1 MGQDIC
7 AEGFSRADFARFD
20 ARLADETRALRDAF
34 AAGELA
40 DDGPTIGLEL
50 EAWLIDHNFFPAPFN
65 QSFLDRLGDPNV
77 VAELSRFN
85 IEVNAPV
92 LGLAGRNLAVMHD
105 HLSETMRRC
114 AANAH
119 EDVSS
124 VVAIGTLPTLREG
137 DLSIE
142 AMTPMNR
149 YAALNRELARSRGDG
164 PVRIDIAAPEPG
176 GERFTASYRDV
187 MLEAAT
193 TSLQLHLQVPC
204 ERTALYYNASVILSA
219 PLVAISANAPY
230 LFGRRLWQETRI
242 PVFEQALG
250 GVKGPPRVSM
260 GHGYMDAD
268 PTGIFDENIDLY
280 PVVLPDCSDD
290 RSERFACLRLHN
302 GTIWR
307 WVRPIVGFGSDGRTH
322 VRIEQRV
329 MAAGPS
335 VYDMMANAAL
345 YFGAV
350 HALAP
355 RMERMMRAIPFETA
369 VHNFYEAAR
378 LGLDAT
384 LEWPGTKSGMSA
396 RSVLDGLLPLA
407 EEGLHDLGM
416 DGQLIDKYLST
427 IAARLASGRTG
438 AAWQV
443 AAQTKHGDC
452 HRMLAAYLE
461 NQRLGLPVHEWP
473 L

>member
-1 MGQDIC
+1 MGRDVI
-7 AEGFSRADFARFD
+7 ADGYTEADFAHFN
-20 ARLADETRALRDAF
+20 ARLGEETRALRDAF
-34 AAGELA
+34 AAGQLA
-40 DDGPTIGLEL
+40 GDGPTIGLEL

-65 QSFLDRLGDPNV
+65 QTFLERLGDPCV
-77 VAELSRFN
+77 VAELSQFN

-92 LGLAGRNLAVMHD
+92 LGLKGRDLAVMHE
-105 HLSETMRRC
+105 HLSSTMRRC

-119 EDVSS
+119 EDVAT

-149 YAALNRELARSRGDG
+149 YAALNREIQRARGNA
-164 PVRIDIAAPEPG
+164 PVEIDIAAPEPG
-176 GERFTASYRDV
+176 GERFAASYRDV

-204 ERTALYYNASVILSA
+204 ERTWLYYNASVILSA
-219 PLVAISANAPY
+219 PLVAISANAPF
-230 LFGRRLWQETRI
+230 LFGRKLWQETRI

-250 GVKGPPRVSM
+250 GVDGPPRVSM
-260 GHGYMDAD
+260 GHGWMEPD
-268 PTGIFDENIDLY
+268 PTAIFAENIALY
-280 PVVLPDCSDD
+280 PAILPDCSDD
-290 RSERFACLRLHN
+290 RSERFPCLRLHN
-302 GTIWR
+302 GTVWR
-307 WVRPIVGFGSDGRTH
+307 WVRPIVGFDESGRPH

-345 YFGAV
+345 YFGVV

-355 RMERMMRAIPFETA
+355 QVESMMQELSFEAATR
-369 VHNFYEAAR
+369 NFYAAAQQ
-378 LGLDAT
+378 GLDASF
-384 LEWPGTKSGMSA
+384 EWPGAAGEMSA
-396 RSVLDGLLPLA
+396 RNVLERLLPLA
-407 EEGLHDLGM
+407 EEGLADLGM
-416 DGQLIDKYLST
+416 DADLIDKYLRP

-438 AAWQV
+438 AAWQI
-443 AAQTKHGDC
+443 AAHEKYGDF

-461 NQRLGLPVHEWP
+461 NQRVGLPVHEWP

>member
-1 MGQDIC
+1 MGQEVV
-7 AEGFSRADFARFD
+7 AEGFAEADFAHFKT
-20 ARLADETRALRDAF
+20 RLTEETRALRDAF
-34 AAGELA
+34 AAGQL
-40 DDGPTIGLEL
+40 DDVGPTIGLEL
-50 EAWLIDHNFFPAPFN
+50 EAWLIDHNFFPAPHN
-65 QSFLDRLGDPNV
+65 QSFLERLGDPNV

-92 LGLAGRNLAVMHD
+92 LGLAGSDLAVMHE

-119 EDVSS
+119 DDVST

-149 YAALNRELARSRGDG
+149 YAALNREIQRARGNA
-164 PVRIDIAAPEPG
+164 PVEIDIAAPEPG
-176 GERFTASYRDV
+176 GERFAASYRDV

-193 TSLQLHLQVPC
+193 TSLQLHLQVPAAQ
-204 ERTALYYNASVILSA
+204 TSHYFNASVILSA
-219 PLVAISANAPY
+219 PLVAISANAPF

-242 PVFEQALG
+242 PVFEQALA
-250 GVKGPPRVSM
+250 GVEGPPRVSM
-260 GHGYMDAD
+260 GAGYMESD
-268 PTGIFDENIDLY
+268 PTAIFAENLADY
-280 PVVLPDCSDD
+280 PVILPDCSDE
-290 RSERFACLRLHN
+290 RSERFPCVRLHN

-307 WVRPIVGFGSDGRTH
+307 WVRPIVGFGASGRPH

-345 YFGAV
+345 YYGAV

-355 RMERMMRAIPFETA
+355 RAERMMRALPFEAA
-369 VHNFYEAAR
+369 VRNFYEAAQR
-378 LGLDAT
+378 GLDAT
-384 LEWPGTKSGMSA
+384 FEWPGAASGLSA
-396 RSVLDGLLPLA
+396 RAVLDGLLPLA

-416 DGQLIDKYLST
+416 DAKLIEKYLGA
-427 IAARLASGRTG
+427 IAARLACGRTG
-438 AAWQV
+438 ADWQV
-443 AAQTKHGDC
+443 SAYEKHGDF
-452 HRMLAAYLE
+452 HRMVAAYLE
-461 NQRLGLPVHEWP
+461 NQRVGLPVHEWP

>member
-1 MGQDIC
+1 MGQDV
-7 AEGFSRADFARFD
+7 AAGGFTRADFAHFE
-20 ARLADETRALRDAF
+20 ARLAEETQALRDAF
-34 AAGELA
+34 AAGQLA

-50 EAWLIDHNFFPAPFN
+50 EAWLIDRNFFPAPFN
-65 QSFLDRLGDPNV
+65 QSFLERLGDPNV
-77 VAELSRFN
+77 VAELSQFN

-92 LGLAGRNLAVMHD
+92 LGLAGRDLAAMHE
-105 HLSETMRRC
+105 HLSATMRRC

-119 EDVSS
+119 EDVAT

-149 YAALNRELARSRGDG
+149 YAALNREVQRARGNA
-164 PVRIDIAAPEPG
+164 PVEIDIASPEPG
-176 GERFTASYRDV
+176 GERFAASYRDV

-204 ERTALYYNASVILSA
+204 DRTSLYYNASVILSA
-219 PLVAISANAPY
+219 PLVAISANAPF

-250 GVKGPPRVSM
+250 GVEGPPRVSM
-260 GHGYMDAD
+260 GHGWMEPD
-268 PTGIFDENIDLY
+268 PTAIFAENMALY
-280 PVVLPDCSDD
+280 PVILPDCSDES
-290 RSERFACLRLHN
+290 SERFPCLRLHN

-307 WVRPIVGFGSDGRTH
+307 WVRPIVGFGEGGRPH

-350 HALAP
+350 HAIAP
-355 RMERMMRAIPFETA
+355 QVERMMREMPFEAATC
-369 VHNFYEAAR
+369 NFYAAAQR
-378 LGLDAT
+378 GLDAS
-384 LEWPGTKSGMSA
+384 LVWPGETAELSA
-396 RSVLDGLLPLA
+396 RALVERLLPLA
-407 EEGLHDLGM
+407 EKGLGDLGM
-416 DGQLIDKYLST
+416 DADLIDKYLGA

-438 AAWQV
+438 ASWQL
-443 AAQTKHGDC
+443 ASYEKHGDF
-452 HRMLAAYLE
+452 HRMLATYLE

>member
-1 MGQDIC
+1 MGQDIL
-7 AEGFSRADFARFD
+7 AEGFTQSDFARFD
-20 ARLADETRALRDAF
+20 ARLAEETKALRNAF
-34 AAGELA
+34 AAGKLA
-40 DDGPTIGLEL
+40 DNGPTIGLEL

-65 QSFLDRLGDPNV
+65 QSFLERLGDPNV

-85 IEVNAPV
+85 IEINAPV
-92 LGLAGRNLAVMHD
+92 LGLAGRDLERLHE

-119 EDVSS
+119 EDVST

-142 AMTPMNR
+142 AMTPTNR
-149 YAALNRELARSRGDG
+149 YAALNRELERSRGDA
-164 PVRIDIAAPEPG
+164 PVTIDIAAPEPG

-193 TSLQLHLQVPC
+193 TSLQLHLQVPAK
-204 ERTALYYNASVILSA
+204 RTWLYYNASVILSA

-230 LFGRRLWQETRI
+230 LFGRKLWQETRI

-250 GVKGPPRVSM
+250 GVEGPPRVSM
-260 GHGYMDAD
+260 GDGYMEPD
-268 PTGIFDENIDLY
+268 PTAIFAQNIALY
-280 PVVLPDCSDD
+280 PSILPDCGDE
-290 RSERFACLRLHN
+290 RSERFPCLRLHN

-307 WVRPIVGFGSDGRTH
+307 WVRPIVGFGEEDRPH

-355 RMERMMRAIPFETA
+355 RVERMMRALPFEVA
-369 VHNFYEAAR
+369 ERNFYEAAR
-378 LGLDAT
+378 HGLDAGF
-384 LEWPGTKSGMSA
+384 EWPGAAGGISA
-396 RSVLDGLLPLA
+396 RAVLDGLLPLA
-407 EEGLHDLGM
+407 EEGLRDLGM
-416 DGQLIDKYLST
+416 DSALIDKYLGA
-427 IAARLASGRTG
+427 IVARPASGRTG

-443 AAQTKHGDC
+443 AAREKHGDF

>member
-1 MGQDIC
+1 MGQEIC

-20 ARLADETRALRDAF
+20 VRLADETRALRDAF

-50 EAWLIDHNFFPAPFN
+50 EAWLIDHNFFPAPYN
-65 QSFLDRLGDPNV
+65 QSFLDRLDDPNV

-92 LGLAGRNLAVMHD
+92 LGLAGRDLAAMHE

-119 EDVSS
+119 EDVST
-124 VVAIGTLPTLREG
+124 VVAIGTLPTLRES

-149 YAALNRELARSRGDG
+149 YAALNREIARLRGDG
-164 PVRIDIAAPEPG
+164 PVTIDIAAPEPG

-204 ERTALYYNASVILSA
+204 ERTAHYYNASVILSA
-219 PLVAISANAPY
+219 PLIAISANAPY

-250 GVKGPPRVSM
+250 GVEGPPRVSM

-268 PTGIFDENIDLY
+268 PTAVFDENIDLY
-280 PVVLPDCSDD
+280 PVILPDC
-290 RSERFACLRLHN
+290 
-302 GTIWR
+302 
-307 WVRPIVGFGSDGRTH
+307 
-322 VRIEQRV
+322 
-329 MAAGPS
+329 
-335 VYDMMANAAL
+335 
-345 YFGAV
+345 
-350 HALAP
+350 
-355 RMERMMRAIPFETA
+355 
-369 VHNFYEAAR
+369 
-378 LGLDAT
+378 
-384 LEWPGTKSGMSA
+384 
-396 RSVLDGLLPLA
+396 
-407 EEGLHDLGM
+407 
-416 DGQLIDKYLST
+416 
-427 IAARLASGRTG
+427 
-438 AAWQV
+438 
-443 AAQTKHGDC
+443 
-452 HRMLAAYLE
+452 
-461 NQRLGLPVHEWP
+461 
-473 L
+473 